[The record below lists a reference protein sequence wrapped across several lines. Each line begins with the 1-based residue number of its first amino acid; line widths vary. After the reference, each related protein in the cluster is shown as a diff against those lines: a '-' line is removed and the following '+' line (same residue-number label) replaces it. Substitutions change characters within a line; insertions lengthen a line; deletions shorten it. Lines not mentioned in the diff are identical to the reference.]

1 MRDLEA
7 ALADHD
13 LITLRVIGDWW
24 ELELTGA
31 DKITSVKALS
41 ERLEQ
46 IDFSLELNYL
56 PPEEAGAL
64 QALAQ
69 AGGKMPV
76 GAFARR
82 FGDVRQMGPGRLERE
97 EPWLTPEN
105 PAEALW
111 YRGLLYRGYDNA
123 DQSGNL
129 VEYYYV
135 PNEFAGQIPT
145 PSTAPDEVSESNAS
159 ELAIAEAPSGYESAT
174 TAAVDDLTALLTF
187 AQRGEL
193 DPARPDALSPYLFD
207 DTRERTSLLL
217 TLAQELGF
225 LRSADGA
232 LRPSRAAVNWLKQP
246 REAQLSTLAEAWS
259 ASGWNEL
266 CRTPSLRCEGS
277 GWENDPLLA
286 RNVLLEQVP
295 RDSSWHVV
303 DDLVQTIK
311 EFDADFQRPEGNYDT
326 WYIRDVERDVFLRG
340 FESWDLVEGRLLR
353 FLLTGPMAWLGLIE
367 TSEGRYRLT
376 ERALNWLSD
385 ESPAVDEVRVPIV
398 LRPDAVILVPFN
410 ASRHVRFQVARVA
423 RPSPLS
429 SDELSEPFRYQLTPS
444 SLERAREDGIQP
456 DRVLAFLQEASGRAI
471 PASVRRAIERWSENG
486 VEGRLQ
492 SAIVIRVRDA
502 SILDTLQSNTKTKP
516 FIGERLGDLA
526 AVLRTDDW
534 RAFQQATAQ
543 LGLLLDF
550 QAYDVNRAHY

>member
-31 DKITSVKALS
+31 DKHASVKALS

-46 IDFSLELNYL
+46 VDFSLELNYL
-56 PPEEAGAL
+56 PPEEAAAL

-111 YRGLLYRGYDNA
+111 YRGLLYRGFDNA
-123 DQSGNL
+123 DDSGNL

-135 PNEFAGQIPT
+135 PNEFAREIPA
-145 PSTAPDEVSESNAS
+145 PSTTSADFVESDAS
-159 ELAIAEAPSGYESAT
+159 ELAIAEAPSNYEAAT

-193 DPARPDALSPYLFD
+193 DTARPEVLSPYLFD
-207 DTRERTSLLL
+207 DTRERASLLL

-225 LRSADGA
+225 VRSTDGV
-232 LRPSRAAVNWLKQP
+232 LRPSRAAVDWLKQS
-246 REAQLSTLAEAWS
+246 REAQVTALAEAWS
-259 ASGWNEL
+259 GSSWNEL
-266 CRTPSLRCEGS
+266 CRTPGLRCEGS
-277 GWENDPLLA
+277 GWENDPVLA
-286 RNVLLEQVP
+286 RNVLLEQTP
-295 RDSSWHVV
+295 RDLNWHDV
-303 DDLVQTIK
+303 DELVETIK
-311 EFDADFQRPEGNYDT
+311 GMDADFQRPEGNYDT

-353 FLLTGPMAWLGLIE
+353 YLLTGPMAWLGLVEIA
-367 TSEGRYRLT
+367 EGRFRLT
-376 ERALNWLSD
+376 ERALNWLSG
-385 ESPAVDEVRVPIV
+385 EAPSGEEVRIPVV
-398 LRPDAVILVPFN
+398 LQPDAVVLVPFN
-410 ASRHVRFQVARVA
+410 ASRYIRFQVARVA
-423 RPSPLS
+423 TPAPLMS
-429 SDELSEPFRYQLTPS
+429 EELSEPFRYHLTPT
-444 SLERAREDGIQP
+444 SLERAREDGIEP
-456 DRVLAFLQEASGRAI
+456 DRVLSFLHEASGRAI
-471 PASVRRAIERWSENG
+471 PASVKRAIERWSQNG

-492 SAIVIRVRDA
+492 QVIVLRVRDA
-502 SILDTLQSNTKTKP
+502 SILDTLQNNPKTKP
-516 FIGERLGDLA
+516 FIGERLGELA
-526 AVLRTDDW
+526 AMLRTDDW
-534 RAFQQATAQ
+534 REFQQATAQ
-543 LGLLLDF
+543 LGLLLDS
-550 QAYDVNRAHY
+550 QA